1 MRGELWIKFKRLVEQ
16 TNELAQLVKGEK
28 DALSTASRIRAK
40 IKAVFGCLE
49 ENGQDKKCR

>member
-1 MRGELWIKFKRLVEQ
+1 LVEE

-40 IKAVFGCLE
+40 YKAVIGCLE
-49 ENGQDKKCR
+49 ENAQDKKCR